1 MIFAEVD
8 FNFFL
13 IHIFIRYIKALE
25 AIRKF
30 QKEQVSV
37 ILNGVIV
44 VSYVSGLKFNGR
56 ILCMMPDEK

>member
-37 ILNGVIV
+37 ILNAVIV
-44 VSYVSGLKFNGR
+44 VSYMYLG
-56 ILCMMPDEK
+56 

>member
-1 MIFAEVD
+1 MIFAEVG

-30 QKEQVSV
+30 KKEQVSA

-44 VSYVSGLKFNGR
+44 VSYVSGLKFNER
-56 ILCMMPDEK
+56 ILYMMPDEK

>member
-8 FNFFL
+8 SNFFL

-30 QKEQVSV
+30 QKEQVSA
-37 ILNGVIV
+37 ILNAVIV
-44 VSYVSGLKFNGR
+44 VSYMYLG
-56 ILCMMPDEK
+56 